1 MATFLTLQQELA
13 AQSGL
18 DQTVA
23 AYATLLQRW
32 LNNAQQM
39 IIRAYEWPFMRSP
52 TPLVVQT
59 VTDITAGTVA
69 TVAGSAAITFSA
81 IPVDNNGNQVS
92 VLGRYIQTVSSKD
105 FYKITAHTLGST
117 SATMEIAAIFT
128 NSAATYTVRKY
139 FYSTSTNVDKIIEI
153 SQDILPYQ
161 LIETSYEYFQSYN
174 PGFLSSGTPRIYCM
188 QGYDANGT
196 PQFRLWPNP
205 DSVINLTVWYQTVA
219 TDLVNNTDVS
229 VIPAKWHTTVL
240 LEGAKA
246 QAFSYLDDTREP
258 QSQQLFA
265 AMIDEMKNEYEN
277 SLHRHRVMTAADNQ
291 PVGGNLGYMPL
302 PFNYPRNS

>member
-1 MATFLTLQQELA
+1 MTFLTLQQELA
-13 AQSGL
+13 AQAGL

-23 AYATLLQRW
+23 AQATLLQRW
-32 LNNAQQM
+32 LNTAQQ
-39 IIRAYEWPFMRSP
+39 IIVASFEWPFMRSP

-69 TVAGSAAITFSA
+69 TTAGSTSITFSTA
-81 IPVDNNGNQVS
+81 PQNSNGTNVS
-92 VLGRYIQTVSSKD
+92 VQGYYIQTVSSKD
-105 FYKITAHTLGST
+105 FYQITAHTSGQT
-117 SATMEIAAIFT
+117 SATIEIAATTT
-128 NSAATYTVRKY
+128 NATATYTVRKY
-139 FYSTSTNVDKIIEI
+139 FYSTSTSVDKIIDI
-153 SQDILPYQ
+153 SQDVLPYQ

-188 QGYDANGT
+188 QGYDSAGS

-205 DSVINLTVWYQTVA
+205 DAVINLTVWYLKTA
-219 TDLVNNTDVS
+219 TDMSANSDVS
-229 VIPAKWHTTVL
+229 VIPAKWHTNVL

-246 QAFSYLDDTREP
+246 QAFSYLDDTREQ
-258 QSQQLFA
+258 QSLSLFQA
-265 AMIDEMKNEYEN
+265 GIEQMKTEYEN
-277 SLHRHRVMTAADNQ
+277 SMHRHRVMTAADNQ